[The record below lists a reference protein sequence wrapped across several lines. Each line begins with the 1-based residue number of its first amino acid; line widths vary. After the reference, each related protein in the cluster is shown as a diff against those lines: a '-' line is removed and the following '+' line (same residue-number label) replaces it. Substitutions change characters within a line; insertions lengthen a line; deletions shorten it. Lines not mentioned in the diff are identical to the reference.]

1 MGFCSDEE
9 YEHFLRICPD
19 SEQGLIEDGII
30 LVKYWLQIDDD
41 EQERRF
47 RARIDDRRRRWKL
60 SPMDS
65 ASWGK
70 WVDYSRARDA
80 MLLHTD
86 TDVAPWYIVDA
97 NIKRNGRL
105 NVIRHL
111 LDQMGGRF
119 GIGQDAP
126 LHLLI
131 DPGVIA
137 GDLPH
142 DASVPEVSARV
153 TDIRHP

>member
-97 NIKRNGRL
+97 NIRRNGRL

-111 LDQMGGRF
+111 LDQIPHEDRTPEPVALPPRRPKG
-119 GIGQDAP
+119 DYAAP
-126 LHLLI
+126 NDLNLRLI
-131 DPGVIA
+131 PDHYG
-137 GDLPH
+137 
-142 DASVPEVSARV
+142 
-153 TDIRHP
+153 